1 MRSPHHHL
9 KSEPNEGHRQV
20 YPFPPTNNVHAMQL
34 PLPRG
39 HVYVER
45 SEEERGRPM
54 PRKESVADFTSEG
67 DSRLSIEID
76 LRNARSAR
84 RLKYDVYMEEEKM

>member
-1 MRSPHHHL
+1 MRAPHHPL
-9 KSEPNEGHRQV
+9 KSEPNEGHRQA
-20 YPFPPTNNVHAMQL
+20 YPFPNNGHAVQL

-45 SEEERGRPM
+45 GEEGRGRAVQ
-54 PRKESVADFTSEG
+54 RKDSVADFTSEG

-84 RLKYDVYMEEEKM
+84 RLKYDVYMEEENCEG